1 MSTGD
6 HVAMTML
13 AMAETLR
20 QLKPP
25 KVKMAIKCTK
35 GALTLTLSPEM
46 AAHVRFQLGKLYFFY
61 TENLDL
67 ALQCLESAYDMMTRM
82 GDYFIQPRLEALTLI
97 CEALIHGPPSAA
109 SSTRMLTLI
118 RSELANAKAF
128 PTIYA
133 KLFFSYIEVCTIEG
147 RADDALEACQVAIQQ
162 FVDDPIINLYFRL
175 TKNMVSARVASTVCD
190 ESETMVIGQ
199 LINRLDQTSPA
210 TANLKLFYI
219 CTLLA
224 FMLSDGKTR
233 SSRQHLRT
241 LQSEVQTLSKD
252 GTCVQMG
259 IRWMDTVP
267 LTVFACLMT
276 IVNSALQCNY
286 ERAAKYY
293 TIAIRHIQD
302 YSARASR
309 NPCEY
314 GILRSVQRMR
324 MALNEMMA
332 LCNIMACHPSMAMD
346 NIRDMV
352 QFSQRHG
359 GVLFEEFGPAI
370 QSLLGHYC
378 SYLREPGAAEKHF
391 IAATKFKS
399 AKDKNIWVMTHVN
412 LAITYLAQCKHAEFY
427 EIADQLTPNRI
438 SSCSLIVRNNAQFL
452 HAFHAYLLNKIA
464 ECRTLIAECMET
476 AKTED
481 LFRLHGLSVLLFSI
495 FVPVNAEVILPTLDW
510 SKKGHD
516 HSLHC
521 WSNNTMAR
529 VLASH
534 GMDGSAYVEAARKE
548 MALLDEGVIR
558 AEHQT
563 NPSAALVQWFEGD
576 PSAFLPKDE

>member
-1 MSTGD
+1 MSSGD

-20 QLKPP
+20 QLQPP
-25 KVKMAIKCTK
+25 KVKMAIKCAK
-35 GALTLTLSPEM
+35 GALTLSLSAEM
-46 AAHVRFQLGKLYFFY
+46 AAHVKFQLGKLYFFY
-61 TENLDL
+61 TENLEL
-67 ALQCLESAYDMMTRM
+67 ALQYLDSAYEMMTRM
-82 GDYFIQPRLEALTLI
+82 GEYFIQPRLEALVLI
-97 CEALIHGPPSAA
+97 CEALIHGPSNAA
-109 SSTRMLTLI
+109 STNRVLTLI
-118 RSELANAKAF
+118 RSELGNAKAF

-133 KLFFSYIEVCTIEG
+133 KLFFSYIEVNTIEG
-147 RADDALEACQVAIQQ
+147 RAEDAMEACQVAIQQ
-162 FVDDPIINLYFRL
+162 CADDPVVNLYFRL
-175 TKNMVSARVASTVCD
+175 TKNMVSARVSGTVCD
-190 ESETMVIGQ
+190 DSETVIIGQ
-199 LINRLDQTSPA
+199 LINRLDQSSPT

-224 FMLSDGKTR
+224 FMLADGKTR

-241 LQSEVQTLSKD
+241 LQSEVQALSKD
-252 GTCVQMG
+252 GACIQVG

-293 TIAIRHIQD
+293 TIAMRHIQD
-302 YSARASR
+302 YNARASR

-332 LCNIMACHPSMAMD
+332 QCNIMACHPSMAMD

-359 GVLFEEFGPAI
+359 SDLFEEFGPAI

-378 SYLREPGAAEKHF
+378 CYLREPEAAEKHF
-391 IAATKFKS
+391 IAASKFKS
-399 AKDKNIWVMTHVN
+399 CKDKNVWVMTHVN

-427 EIADQLTPNRI
+427 EIADQ
-438 SSCSLIVRNNAQFL
+438 
-452 HAFHAYLLNKIA
+452 
-464 ECRTLIAECMET
+464 TLIAECMET
-476 AKTED
+476 AKMED
-481 LFRLHGLSVLLFSI
+481 LFRLHGLSVLLFSV

-534 GMDGSAYVEAARKE
+534 GIDNSAYIEAARKE

-576 PSAFLPKDE
+576 PTAFLPKDD

>member
-1 MSTGD
+1 MSSGD

-20 QLKPP
+20 QLQPP
-25 KVKMAIKCTK
+25 KVKMAIKCAK
-35 GALTLTLSPEM
+35 GALTLSLSAEM
-46 AAHVRFQLGKLYFFY
+46 AAHVKFQLGKLYFFY
-61 TENLDL
+61 TENLEL
-67 ALQCLESAYDMMTRM
+67 AVQYLDSAYDMMTRM
-82 GDYFIQPRLEALTLI
+82 GEYFIQPRLEALVLI
-97 CEALIHGPPSAA
+97 CEALIHGSPSAA
-109 SSTRMLTLI
+109 SSNRVLTLI
-118 RSELANAKAF
+118 RSELGNAKAF

-133 KLFFSYIEVCTIEG
+133 KLFFFYIEMNTIEG
-147 RADDALEACQVAIQQ
+147 RAEDAIEACQVAIQQ
-162 FVDDPIINLYFRL
+162 CSDDPIVNLYFRL
-175 TKNMVSARVASTVCD
+175 TKNMVSARVSGSVCD
-190 ESETMVIGQ
+190 EAEAQVIGQ
-199 LINRLDQTSPA
+199 LINRLDQAAPA

-224 FMLSDGKTR
+224 YMLADGKTR

-252 GTCVQMG
+252 GTCMQTG

-293 TIAIRHIQD
+293 TIAMRHIQD
-302 YSARASR
+302 YYARASR

-332 LCNIMACHPSMAMD
+332 QCNIMACHPSMAMD

-359 GVLFEEFGPAI
+359 PDLFDEFGPAI

-378 SYLREPGAAEKHF
+378 IYLRESEAAEKHF
-391 IAATKFKS
+391 IAASKFKS
-399 AKDKNIWVMTHVN
+399 CKDKNVWVMTHVN

-438 SSCSLIVRNNAQFL
+438 ADCSLIVKSNARFL

-464 ECRTLIAECMET
+464 DCRSMIAECMET

-529 VLASH
+529 VLSSH
-534 GMDGSAYVEAARKE
+534 NVDNTAYVEAARRE

-563 NPSAALVQWFEGD
+563 NPSAALVQWFDGD
-576 PSAFLPKDE
+576 PMAYLPKDE

>member
-1 MSTGD
+1 MASGD

-20 QLKPP
+20 QLQPP
-25 KVKMAIKCTK
+25 KVKMAIKCAK
-35 GALTLTLSPEM
+35 GALTLSLSAEM
-46 AAHVRFQLGKLYFFY
+46 TAHVRFQLGKLYFFY

-67 ALQCLESAYDMMTRM
+67 ALQCLESAYEIMTRL
-82 GDYFIQPRLEALTLI
+82 GDYFTQPRLEALTLI
-97 CEALIHGPPSAA
+97 CEALIHGPPSTANNNRVLA
-109 SSTRMLTLI
+109 LI
-118 RSELANAKAF
+118 RAELNSAKLF
-128 PTIYA
+128 PLIYA
-133 KLFFSYIEVCTIEG
+133 KMLLYYIEVNTIEG
-147 RADDALEACQVAIQQ
+147 RADDALEACQIAIQHC
-162 FVDDPIINLYFRL
+162 DDPVVNLYFRL
-175 TKNMVSARVASTVCD
+175 TKNMVSARVSGTVCD
-190 ESETMVIGQ
+190 DSETLIIGQ
-199 LINRLDQTSPA
+199 LINRLDQSSPS

-252 GTCVQMG
+252 GASVQLG

-293 TIAIRHIQD
+293 TIAVRHIHD
-302 YSARASR
+302 YNARASR

-332 LCNIMACHPSMAMD
+332 QCNIMACHPSMAMD

-352 QFSQRHG
+352 QYSQRYG
-359 GVLFEEFGPAI
+359 MALFDEFGPAI

-378 SYLREPGAAEKHF
+378 SYLREPEAAEKHF
-391 IAATKFKS
+391 FAATKFKS
-399 AKDKNIWVMTHVN
+399 CKDKNIWVMTHVN

-427 EIADQLTPNRI
+427 EIADQLTANRI
-438 SSCSLIVRNNAQFL
+438 ANCFTD
-452 HAFHAYLLNKIA
+452 
-464 ECRTLIAECMET
+464 C
-476 AKTED
+476 
-481 LFRLHGLSVLLFSI
+481 
-495 FVPVNAEVILPTLDW
+495 
-510 SKKGHD
+510 
-516 HSLHC
+516 
-521 WSNNTMAR
+521 
-529 VLASH
+529 
-534 GMDGSAYVEAARKE
+534 
-548 MALLDEGVIR
+548 
-558 AEHQT
+558 
-563 NPSAALVQWFEGD
+563 
-576 PSAFLPKDE
+576 

>member
-1 MSTGD
+1 MLMHTVRASDAVQDEPRVEETGAELNVTGFRDGQMSTGD

-175 TKNMVSARVASTVCD
+175 TKNMRKTTIEVSARVAGTVCD

-210 TANLKLFYI
+210 TANL
-219 CTLLA
+219 
-224 FMLSDGKTR
+224 TR

-293 TIAIRHIQD
+293 TIAVRHIQD

-346 NIRDMV
+346 NA
-352 QFSQRHG
+352 F
-359 GVLFEEFGPAI
+359 LKF
-370 QSLLGHYC
+370 
-378 SYLREPGAAEKHF
+378 AAE
-391 IAATKFKS
+391 
-399 AKDKNIWVMTHVN
+399 
-412 LAITYLAQCKHAEFY
+412 
-427 EIADQLTPNRI
+427 
-438 SSCSLIVRNNAQFL
+438 
-452 HAFHAYLLNKIA
+452 
-464 ECRTLIAECMET
+464 
-476 AKTED
+476 
-481 LFRLHGLSVLLFSI
+481 
-495 FVPVNAEVILPTLDW
+495 
-510 SKKGHD
+510 
-516 HSLHC
+516 
-521 WSNNTMAR
+521 
-529 VLASH
+529 
-534 GMDGSAYVEAARKE
+534 
-548 MALLDEGVIR
+548 
-558 AEHQT
+558 
-563 NPSAALVQWFEGD
+563 
-576 PSAFLPKDE
+576 

>member
-1 MSTGD
+1 
-6 HVAMTML
+6 
-13 AMAETLR
+13 
-20 QLKPP
+20 
-25 KVKMAIKCTK
+25 
-35 GALTLTLSPEM
+35 
-46 AAHVRFQLGKLYFFY
+46 
-61 TENLDL
+61 
-67 ALQCLESAYDMMTRM
+67 M
-82 GDYFIQPRLEALTLI
+82 GDYFVQPRLEALVLI

-109 SSTRMLTLI
+109 SSNRVLTLI
-118 RSELANAKAF
+118 RAELGNAKPF
-128 PTIYA
+128 PIIYA
-133 KLFFSYIEVCTIEG
+133 KLFFFYI
-147 RADDALEACQVAIQQ
+147 
-162 FVDDPIINLYFRL
+162 
-175 TKNMVSARVASTVCD
+175 VSARVSGTVCD
-190 ESETMVIGQ
+190 DSETVVIGQ

-224 FMLSDGKTR
+224 FMLADGKTR

-241 LQSEVQTLSKD
+241 LQSEVQALSKD
-252 GTCVQMG
+252 GTCMQAG

-293 TIAIRHIQD
+293 TIAMRHIQD
-302 YSARASR
+302 YNARKAKVLQASR

-332 LCNIMACHPSMAMD
+332 QCNIMACHPSMAMD
-346 NIRDMV
+346 N
-352 QFSQRHG
+352 
-359 GVLFEEFGPAI
+359 
-370 QSLLGHYC
+370 GHYC
-378 SYLREPGAAEKHF
+378 SYLRESEAAEKHF
-391 IAATKFKS
+391 IAASKFKS
-399 AKDKNIWVMTHVN
+399 CKDKNVWVMTHVN

-438 SSCSLIVRNNAQFL
+438 SSCSLIVRSNAQFL

-476 AKTED
+476 AKMED

-534 GMDGSAYVEAARKE
+534 GMDNSVYIEAARKE

-576 PSAFLPKDE
+576 PTAYLPKDD

>member
-1 MSTGD
+1 MSSGD

-20 QLKPP
+20 LLQPP
-25 KVKMAIKCTK
+25 KVKMAIKCAK
-35 GALTLTLSPEM
+35 GALTLSLSPEM
-46 AAHVRFQLGKLYFFY
+46 TAHVRFQLGKLYFFY

-67 ALQCLESAYDMMTRM
+67 ALQALESSYDIMTRM
-82 GDYFIQPRLEALTLI
+82 GEYFVQPRLEALTLI
-97 CEALIHGPPSAA
+97 CEALIHGHPS
-109 SSTRMLTLI
+109 SSSSRVLGLI
-118 RSELANAKAF
+118 RAELGNAKAY
-128 PTIYA
+128 PSIYA
-133 KLFFSYIEVCTIEG
+133 KLFFYYIEVNTLEG
-147 RADDALEACQVAIQQ
+147 RAEDALEACQVAIQHC
-162 FVDDPIINLYFRL
+162 VDDPVVNLYFRL
-175 TKNMVSARVASTVCD
+175 TRNMVSARLSGAVCD
-190 ESETMVIGQ
+190 ESETMIIGQ

-224 FMLSDGKTR
+224 FMLADGKTR
-233 SSRQHLRT
+233 SSRQHLRQ
-241 LQSEVQTLSKD
+241 LQAEVQALSKD
-252 GTCVQMG
+252 GSSVQQG

-293 TIAIRHIQD
+293 TIAVRHIQD
-302 YSARASR
+302 YNARASR

-332 LCNIMACHPSMAMD
+332 QCNIMACHPSMAMD

-352 QFSQRHG
+352 QYSHRHG
-359 GVLFEEFGPAI
+359 AALFEEFAPAI

-378 SYLREPGAAEKHF
+378 SYLREPEAAEKHF
-391 IAATKFKS
+391 LAATKYKS
-399 AKDKNIWVMTHVN
+399 CKDKNMWVMTHVN

-438 SSCSLIVRNNAQFL
+438 SSCSLIVKNNAQFL
-452 HAFHAYLLNKIA
+452 HAFHAYLLNKIN

-534 GMDGSAYVEAARKE
+534 GVDGSAYLEAARKE

-563 NPSAALVQWFEGD
+563 NPSAALIQWYEGD
-576 PSAFLPKDE
+576 PTAYLPKDE

>member
-1 MSTGD
+1 MSSGD

-20 QLKPP
+20 QLQPP

-35 GALTLTLSPEM
+35 VRALTLTLSPEM
-46 AAHVRFQLGKLYFFY
+46 TAHVRFQLGKLYFFY

-67 ALQCLESAYDMMTRM
+67 ALQFLESRNYMMT
-82 GDYFIQPRLEALTLI
+82 TN
-97 CEALIHGPPSAA
+97 GPPNAA
-109 SSTRMLTLI
+109 SSNRMLTLI

-133 KLFFSYIEVCTIEG
+133 KLFFYYIEVNTIDG

-162 FVDDPIINLYFRL
+162 FVDDPIVNLYFRL
-175 TKNMVSARVASTVCD
+175 TRNMVSARVAGTVCD
-190 ESETMVIGQ
+190 DSETMIIGQ
-199 LINRLDQTSPA
+199 LINRLDQSSPA

-224 FMLSDGKTR
+224 FMLSDGKLDGHGAVDRFRLLDDHCQLGSAAAIMSEQR
-233 SSRQHLRT
+233 STIQLLYDISRITMQG
-241 LQSEVQTLSKD
+241 LQ
-252 GTCVQMG
+252 
-259 IRWMDTVP
+259 
-267 LTVFACLMT
+267 
-276 IVNSALQCNY
+276 Y
-286 ERAAKYY
+286 
-293 TIAIRHIQD
+293 
-302 YSARASR
+302 
-309 NPCEY
+309 
-314 GILRSVQRMR
+314 
-324 MALNEMMA
+324 
-332 LCNIMACHPSMAMD
+332 
-346 NIRDMV
+346 
-352 QFSQRHG
+352 SQRQG

-378 SYLREPGAAEKHF
+378 SYLREPDAAEKHF
-391 IAATKFKS
+391 LAATKFKS
-399 AKDKNIWVMTHVN
+399 CKDKNIWVMTHVN

-427 EIADQLTPNRI
+427 EIADQ
-438 SSCSLIVRNNAQFL
+438 
-452 HAFHAYLLNKIA
+452 
-464 ECRTLIAECMET
+464 TLIAECMET

-534 GMDGSAYVEAARKE
+534 GMDGSAYIEAARKE

-558 AEHQT
+558 AEHLT
-563 NPSAALVQWFEGD
+563 NPSAALVEWFEGD
-576 PSAFLPKDE
+576 PTAFLPKDE

>member
-20 QLKPP
+20 QLQPP

-46 AAHVRFQLGKLYFFY
+46 TAHVRFQLGKLYFFY

-67 ALQCLESAYDMMTRM
+67 ALQFLESAYEMMTRM
-82 GDYFIQPRLEALTLI
+82 GEYFIQPRLEALTLI
-97 CEALIHGPPSAA
+97 CEALIHGPPNAA
-109 SSTRMLTLI
+109 SSNRMLTLI

-133 KLFFSYIEVCTIEG
+133 KLFFYYIEVNTIDG

-162 FVDDPIINLYFRL
+162 FVDDPIVNLYFRL
-175 TKNMVSARVASTVCD
+175 TRNM
-190 ESETMVIGQ
+190 
-199 LINRLDQTSPA
+199 
-210 TANLKLFYI
+210 
-219 CTLLA
+219 
-224 FMLSDGKTR
+224 TR

-241 LQSEVQTLSKD
+241 LQSEVQALSKD
-252 GTCVQMG
+252 GNCVQMG

-293 TIAIRHIQD
+293 TIAVRHIQD
-302 YSARASR
+302 YNAR
-309 NPCEY
+309 
-314 GILRSVQRMR
+314 
-324 MALNEMMA
+324 
-332 LCNIMACHPSMAMD
+332 
-346 NIRDMV
+346 IRDMV
-352 QFSQRHG
+352 QYSQRHG

-378 SYLREPGAAEKHF
+378 SYLREPDAAEKHF
-391 IAATKFKS
+391 LAATKFKS
-399 AKDKNIWVMTHVN
+399 CKDKNIWVMTHVN

-427 EIADQLTPNRI
+427 EIADQ
-438 SSCSLIVRNNAQFL
+438 
-452 HAFHAYLLNKIA
+452 
-464 ECRTLIAECMET
+464 TLIAECMET

-548 MALLDEGVIR
+548 MTLLDEGVIR
-558 AEHQT
+558 AEHLT
-563 NPSAALVQWFEGD
+563 NPSAALVEWFEGD
-576 PSAFLPKDE
+576 PTAFLPKDE

>member
-1 MSTGD
+1 
-6 HVAMTML
+6 
-13 AMAETLR
+13 
-20 QLKPP
+20 
-25 KVKMAIKCTK
+25 
-35 GALTLTLSPEM
+35 
-46 AAHVRFQLGKLYFFY
+46 
-61 TENLDL
+61 
-67 ALQCLESAYDMMTRM
+67 
-82 GDYFIQPRLEALTLI
+82 
-97 CEALIHGPPSAA
+97 
-109 SSTRMLTLI
+109 
-118 RSELANAKAF
+118 
-128 PTIYA
+128 
-133 KLFFSYIEVCTIEG
+133 
-147 RADDALEACQVAIQQ
+147 
-162 FVDDPIINLYFRL
+162 
-175 TKNMVSARVASTVCD
+175 
-190 ESETMVIGQ
+190 
-199 LINRLDQTSPA
+199 
-210 TANLKLFYI
+210 
-219 CTLLA
+219 
-224 FMLSDGKTR
+224 
-233 SSRQHLRT
+233 
-241 LQSEVQTLSKD
+241 
-252 GTCVQMG
+252 
-259 IRWMDTVP
+259 
-267 LTVFACLMT
+267 
-276 IVNSALQCNY
+276 
-286 ERAAKYY
+286 
-293 TIAIRHIQD
+293 
-302 YSARASR
+302 
-309 NPCEY
+309 
-314 GILRSVQRMR
+314 
-324 MALNEMMA
+324 
-332 LCNIMACHPSMAMD
+332 
-346 NIRDMV
+346 MV

-563 NPSAALVQWFEGD
+563 NPSAALVQVLVRRRPMTPGRSGSKETHRHFYRRMNESVDWEIIWM
-576 PSAFLPKDE
+576 PIHLRVCL

>member
-1 MSTGD
+1 
-6 HVAMTML
+6 
-13 AMAETLR
+13 
-20 QLKPP
+20 
-25 KVKMAIKCTK
+25 
-35 GALTLTLSPEM
+35 
-46 AAHVRFQLGKLYFFY
+46 
-61 TENLDL
+61 
-67 ALQCLESAYDMMTRM
+67 
-82 GDYFIQPRLEALTLI
+82 
-97 CEALIHGPPSAA
+97 
-109 SSTRMLTLI
+109 
-118 RSELANAKAF
+118 
-128 PTIYA
+128 
-133 KLFFSYIEVCTIEG
+133 EVNTIEG
-147 RADDALEACQVAIQQ
+147 RAEDAVEACQVAIQQ
-162 FVDDPIINLYFRL
+162 CAEDPVVNLYFRL
-175 TKNMVSARVASTVCD
+175 TKNMVSARVSGTVCD
-190 ESETMVIGQ
+190 DSETVIIGQ

-224 FMLSDGKTR
+224 FMLADGKTR

-241 LQSEVQTLSKD
+241 LQSEVQALSKD
-252 GTCVQMG
+252 GTCMQAG

-293 TIAIRHIQD
+293 TIAMRHIQD
-302 YSARASR
+302 YNARASR

-332 LCNIMACHPSMAMD
+332 QCNIMACHPSMAMD

-359 GVLFEEFGPAI
+359 ADLFEEFGPAI

-378 SYLREPGAAEKHF
+378 SYLRESEAAEKHF
-391 IAATKFKS
+391 IAASKFKS
-399 AKDKNIWVMTHVN
+399 CKDKNIWVMTHVN

-427 EIADQLTPNRI
+427 EIADQ
-438 SSCSLIVRNNAQFL
+438 
-452 HAFHAYLLNKIA
+452 
-464 ECRTLIAECMET
+464 TLIAECMET
-476 AKTED
+476 AKMED

-534 GMDGSAYVEAARKE
+534 GMDNSAYIEAARKE

-576 PSAFLPKDE
+576 PTAYLPKDD

>member
-1 MSTGD
+1 MASGD

-20 QLKPP
+20 QLQPP
-25 KVKMAIKCTK
+25 KVKMAIKCAK
-35 GALTLTLSPEM
+35 GALTLSLSVEM
-46 AAHVRFQLGKLYFFY
+46 TAHVRFQLGKLYFFY
-61 TENLDL
+61 TENFDL
-67 ALQCLESAYDMMTRM
+67 ALQCLESAYEIMTRM
-82 GDYFIQPRLEALTLI
+82 GEYFTQPRLEALTLI

-109 SSTRMLTLI
+109 NNNRVLALI
-118 RSELANAKAF
+118 RAELNN
-128 PTIYA
+128 A
-133 KLFFSYIEVCTIEG
+133 KLFPLIYSKMLLFYIEVNTIEG
-147 RADDALEACQVAIQQ
+147 RADDALEACQIAIQHC
-162 FVDDPIINLYFRL
+162 DDPVVNLYFRL
-175 TKNMVSARVASTVCD
+175 TRNMVSARVSGTMCD
-190 ESETMVIGQ
+190 ESETVIIGQ
-199 LINRLDQTSPA
+199 LINRLDQSSPS

-252 GTCVQMG
+252 GTSVQLG

-293 TIAIRHIQD
+293 TIAVRHIHD
-302 YSARASR
+302 YNARASR

-314 GILRSVQRMR
+314 GVLRSVQRMR

-332 LCNIMACHPSMAMD
+332 QCNIMACHPSMAVD

-352 QFSQRHG
+352 QYSQRYG
-359 GVLFEEFGPAI
+359 MTLFDEFGPAI

-378 SYLREPGAAEKHF
+378 SYLREPEAAEKHF
-391 IAATKFKS
+391 LAATKFKS
-399 AKDKNIWVMTHVN
+399 CKDKNIWVMTHVN
-412 LAITYLAQCKHAEFY
+412 LAITYLAQCKLAEFY
-427 EIADQLTPNRI
+427 EIADQ
-438 SSCSLIVRNNAQFL
+438 
-452 HAFHAYLLNKIA
+452 
-464 ECRTLIAECMET
+464 TLIAECMET
-476 AKTED
+476 AKAED
-481 LFRLHGLSVLLFSI
+481 LFRLYGLSILLFSI
-495 FVPVNAEVILPTLDW
+495 VQPVEAEAIERIILPTLDW

-521 WSNNTMAR
+521 WSNNTIAR
-529 VLASH
+529 LLAAH
-534 GMDGSAYVEAARKE
+534 GMDGSAYLEAARKE

-563 NPSAALVQWFEGD
+563 NPSASLIQWFDGD
-576 PSAFLPKDE
+576 PLAYLPKDE